1 MGLFDIF
8 SKNDDQAKI
17 DAFASVRDIDNFVDL
32 GSVSSGM
39 RQDNSITTLGDVV
52 LMPIETDEGSEWGSF
67 ANNCRP
73 QYLNQLFKQVPLH
86 SRIIKNITD
95 ELTKGYYFERP
106 KNDVNADLGLKEF
119 QNKTCKKSSDFDTFQ
134 DFLERF
140 IKDFIVHGNLYFKVY
155 KSNGVVK
162 SYEHIPSE
170 RVRILA
176 DKNTFERKG
185 YAVNNDWLHSS
196 RYQRY
201 DCFDPMALNGW
212 SVICFQNALPD
223 YKVYGEPDYI
233 SSLAWLELAA
243 NISDLHK
250 QNIINGVYPTA
261 VMTFFEYPKDPEGLA
276 AFKNRL
282 KALSGRKK
290 KGKILT
296 LLGKNPD
303 VAPKIERLQTNNLDK
318 EFLRAQE
325 DIGREICYAWG
336 VDPATMGMRTPGSL
350 GNSQEIEFQTEKFE
364 ERLKTYKYDVLKI
377 INKLI
382 KLSGFDML
390 NFVYEVEETSV
401 EAENL
406 NEKAQAQLRGSVGGV
421 TSLLQVQQ
429 AVQDGVTNRDQ
440 AIAILEIVY
449 GFTPQQADKIV

>member
-8 SKNDDQAKI
+8 GKNSDQAKI
-17 DAFASVRDIDNFVDL
+17 DAFANVKDIDNFVDL
-32 GSVSSGM
+32 GAVSSGM
-39 RQDNSITTLGDVV
+39 RQDNTIVTLGDVV

-86 SRIIKNITD
+86 SRIVKNIVD
-95 ELTKGYYFERP
+95 ELTKDYYFERP
-106 KNDVNADLGLKEF
+106 KNNVQADLAVKEF
-119 QNKTCKKSSDFDTFQ
+119 QNKVCAKITDFDTFQ
-134 DFLERF
+134 DFLQGW
-140 IKDFIVHGNLYFKVY
+140 IKDFIVSGNLYFCVK
-155 KSNGVVK
+155 KANGIVTK
-162 SYEHIPSE
+162 ITHIPSE

-176 DKNTFERKG
+176 DKYTFEKKG

-196 RYQRY
+196 RYVRY
-201 DCFDPMALNGW
+201 DCWDDLAKNGE
-212 SVICFQNALPD
+212 SIISFQNKLPD

-233 SSLAWLELAA
+233 SALAWLELAA

-261 VMTFFEYPKDPEGLA
+261 VMSFFEYPKDAEGLN
-276 AFKNRL
+276 AFKLRL

-296 LLGKNPD
+296 LLGRNPET
-303 VAPKIERLQTNNLDK
+303 APKIERLQTNNLDK

-350 GNSQEIEFQTEKFE
+350 GNSNEIEFQTAKFE
-364 ERLKTYKYDVLKI
+364 ERLKTYKYFVLKI
-377 INKLI
+377 NNKLME
-382 KLSGFDML
+382 LSGINDVKL
-390 NFVYEVEETSV
+390 VYE
-401 EAENL
+401 
-406 NEKAQAQLRGSVGGV
+406 
-421 TSLLQVQQ
+421 
-429 AVQDGVTNRDQ
+429 D
-440 AIAILEIVY
+440 
-449 GFTPQQADKIV
+449 